1 MLSLLA
7 QRVHAFLQWRFGRV
21 LLAHQPEELTHLGP
35 VASAEDNPLS
45 PASHH
50 QGALQLIQLSKR
62 VIFGHK

>member
-21 LLAHQPEELTHLGP
+21 LLAHQPEQLPHLGP
-35 VASAEDNPLS
+35 VARAKDDTLP

-50 QGALQLIQLSKR
+50 QGAL
-62 VIFGHK
+62 